1 MVYHSARGRRE
12 RTYPEAEEA
21 ESLLTVA
28 EYEAQ
33 KVARMAAQEA
43 AQEAAETAS
52 GAEPAQ
58 ADGTTTI
65 KEENA
70 HES

>member
-1 MVYHSARGRRE
+1 
-12 RTYPEAEEA
+12 
-21 ESLLTVA
+21 
-28 EYEAQ
+28 
-33 KVARMAAQEA
+33 MAAQEA

-65 KEENA
+65 KEENV

>member
-1 MVYHSARGRRE
+1 
-12 RTYPEAEEA
+12 
-21 ESLLTVA
+21 
-28 EYEAQ
+28 
-33 KVARMAAQEA
+33 MADREA
-43 AQEAAETAS
+43 AL